1 MTMEK
6 RHDRPGGLLGLL
18 FGNQADYVRSLKPAY
33 ALTFLIFFFSLAAGY
48 SMGSFD
54 ILEAYLETLPSGIQ
68 DYSLVQ
74 FLMFIIGNNVFNGFL
89 WITLGYVFSFPSLYL
104 SALNGFVIGN
114 ISHTMIMESS
124 LSFVL
129 VGLIPHGIIE
139 IPTLLL
145 CSAMGMS
152 LGYSLINRLR
162 GRGSLRLELIK
173 AMRLFITRI
182 LPLIVLAAVIEV
194 TVSPF
199 LMSLFGFY

>member
-1 MTMEK
+1 MTTE
-6 RHDRPGGLLGLL
+6 RRQNRPGGLLGLF
-18 FGNQADYVRSLKPAY
+18 FGDQADYVRSLMPAY
-33 ALTFLIFFFSLAAGY
+33 AIAFLIFFFSLAAGY
-48 SMGSFD
+48 SLGSFD
-54 ILEAYLETLPSGIQ
+54 IMEAYLDALPSGIQ

-89 WITLGYVFSFPSLYL
+89 WIGLGYVFSFPSLYL

-145 CSAMGMS
+145 CSAMGMG

-162 GRGSLRLELIK
+162 GRGSLKLELIK

-199 LMSLFGFY
+199 LMSLFGYY

>member
-1 MTMEK
+1 MTME
-6 RHDRPGGLLGLL
+6 RRRNRQGGLLGL
-18 FGNQADYVRSLKPAY
+18 FFDNQADYVRSLMPAY
-33 ALTFLIFFFSLAAGY
+33 AIALLIFVFSLAAGY
-48 SMGSFD
+48 SLGDFD
-54 ILEAYLETLPSGIQ
+54 IMEAYLDTLPSGIQ
-68 DYSLVQ
+68 DYTLVQ

-89 WITLGYVFSFPSLYL
+89 WIVLGYVFSFPSLYL

-114 ISHTMIMESS
+114 ISHTMILESS

-129 VGLIPHGIIE
+129 VGLIPHGIVE

-162 GRGSLRLELIK
+162 GRGSLRVELVR

-199 LMSLFGFY
+199 LMTLFGYY

>member
-1 MTMEK
+1 M
-6 RHDRPGGLLGLL
+6 
-18 FGNQADYVRSLKPAY
+18 
-33 ALTFLIFFFSLAAGY
+33 
-48 SMGSFD
+48 
-54 ILEAYLETLPSGIQ
+54 ILER
-68 DYSLVQ
+68 
-74 FLMFIIGNNVFNGFL
+74 
-89 WITLGYVFSFPSLYL
+89 
-104 SALNGFVIGN
+104 
-114 ISHTMIMESS
+114 S

-199 LMSLFGFY
+199 LMTLFGYY

>member
-1 MTMEK
+1 MTME
-6 RHDRPGGLLGLL
+6 RRRDREGGLLGLF
-18 FGNQADYVRSLKPAY
+18 FGNQADYVRSLMPAY
-33 ALTFLIFFFSLAAGY
+33 AIALLIFVFSLAAGY
-48 SMGSFD
+48 SFGSFD

-68 DYSLVQ
+68 DYDLVQ

-89 WITLGYVFSFPSLYL
+89 WIILGYVFSFPSLYL

-114 ISHTMIMESS
+114 ISHTMILESS

-145 CSAMGMS
+145 CSAMGMG

-199 LMSLFGFY
+199 LMTLFGY

>member
-1 MTMEK
+1 MKMETRQSK
-6 RHDRPGGLLGLL
+6 PGGLMGLL
-18 FGNQADYVRSLKPAY
+18 FGDQAAYVRSLMPAY
-33 ALTFLIFFFSLAAGY
+33 AIAILIFSFSLIVGY
-48 SMGSFD
+48 NMGSFD
-54 ILEAYLETLPSGIQ
+54 VMDAYLYTLPSGIE

-89 WITLGYVFSFPSLYL
+89 WIILGYVFSFPSLYL

-114 ISHTMIMESS
+114 ISHTMILESS

-129 VGLIPHGIIE
+129 IGLLPHGIVE
-139 IPTLLL
+139 VPTLLL
-145 CSAMGMS
+145 CSAMGMG

-162 GRGSLRLELIK
+162 GVGSLRIELVR

-199 LMSLFGFY
+199 LMSLFGYY

>member
-1 MTMEK
+1 MGTRQE
-6 RHDRPGGLLGLL
+6 RPRGFLGLL
-18 FGNQADYVRSLKPAY
+18 FGDQADYVRSLMPAY
-33 ALTFLIFFFSLAAGY
+33 TIAFLIFFFSLAAGY
-48 SMGSFD
+48 SLGDFD
-54 ILEAYLETLPSGIQ
+54 IMDAYIDTLPSGIQ
-68 DYSLVQ
+68 DYTLVQ

-89 WITLGYVFSFPSLYL
+89 WIILGYVFSFPSLYL

-114 ISHTMIMESS
+114 ISHTMILESS

-129 VGLIPHGIIE
+129 VGLIPHGIVE

-145 CSAMGMS
+145 CSAMGMG

-162 GRGSLRLELIK
+162 GRGSLRLELVK
-173 AMRLFITRI
+173 AMRLFITRV

>member
-1 MTMEK
+1 MTME
-6 RHDRPGGLLGLL
+6 RRRDRQGGLLGLF
-18 FGNQADYVRSLKPAY
+18 FGNQADYVRSLIPAY
-33 ALTFLIFFFSLAAGY
+33 AIALLIFVFSLAAGY
-48 SMGSFD
+48 SFGSFD

-68 DYSLVQ
+68 DYDLVQ

-89 WITLGYVFSFPSLYL
+89 WIVLGYVFSFPSLYL

-114 ISHTMIMESS
+114 ISHTMILESS

-145 CSAMGMS
+145 CSAMGMG

-199 LMSLFGFY
+199 LMTLFGY

>member
-1 MTMEK
+1 MTMERK
-6 RHDRPGGLLGLL
+6 QDRPGGLLGLL

-48 SMGSFD
+48 SQGSFD
-54 ILEAYLETLPSGIQ
+54 IMEAYLET
-68 DYSLVQ
+68 Q
-74 FLMFIIGNNVFNGFL
+74 FLMFIIGNNVFNGFM

-114 ISHTMIMESS
+114 LSRSMIPQTS

-129 VGLIPHGIIE
+129 VGLIPHGIVE

-145 CSAMGMS
+145 CSAMGMG

-199 LMSLFGFY
+199 LMSLFGLY